1 MTLSVIGCAST
12 GTGDRSAIKPSDPTT
27 ITIESTHTVPGIGAG
42 QGAATLDGM
51 LVLYGDADTGVIEI
65 YDNVDFNTGPL
76 HTIELTRN
84 GFDQISHPTGFAHHP
99 EFGTFV
105 GNTVNQ
111 AGTIFHIDLARAIKD
126 GDLDRAIIAIIDDDL
141 GHNGTRPEFVRIGET
156 WLMATADNGDDENTL
171 RLYDPKKLAISP
183 RTSISGVLVHDF
195 PCPPFVQTIEW
206 LDDIGMLVL
215 VQNQT
220 AGLGYRLTFCT
231 VDEESLNQI
240 AVLDLDEPTD
250 ELEGFVLLDDERI
263 LMVSSASESNVHLGS
278 AALPVNNE

>member
-51 LVLYGDADTGVIEI
+51 LVLYGDAETGVIEI

-156 WLMATADNGDDENTL
+156 WLIATADNGDDENTL
-171 RLYDPKKLAISP
+171 RLYDPKKLAMSP
-183 RTSISGVLVHDF
+183 RTSISGVLVHEF
-195 PCPPFVQTIEW
+195 PCPPFIQSIEW
-206 LDDIGMLVL
+206 IDDLGILVL

-220 AGLGYRLTFCT
+220 RGKGYRFTFCT
-231 VDEESLNQI
+231 LDEASLNQI

-250 ELEGFVLLDDERI
+250 ELEGFVELGDGSFVML
-263 LMVSSASESNVHLGS
+263 SSAAESNVHLGRVT
-278 AALPVNNE
+278 LPKIEE